1 MLAEEMEIADG
12 DGTIAEVSD
21 AALVVARGRG
31 INLGVR
37 EVEEILVRLALAR
50 SLPNTESYAE
60 EFLTGSSKSSR
71 EIAEEDGMT
80 AEEVVVAPWAAR
92 GGREWA
98 ASQASMF
105 LLLPLR
111 LRYF

>member
-1 MLAEEMEIADG
+1 MEIADG
-12 DGTIAEVSD
+12 DGRIAEVSD

-60 EFLTGSSKSSR
+60 EEFLTGSSKSSR
-71 EIAEEDGMT
+71 EIAEEDGT
-80 AEEVVVAPWAAR
+80 AEEVDVAPWAAR

-98 ASQASMF
+98 TSQASMF

>member
-1 MLAEEMEIADG
+1 MLAEEIEIADG
-12 DGTIAEVSD
+12 DGTIAEVCD

-80 AEEVVVAPWAAR
+80 AEEVDVALWAR

>member
-1 MLAEEMEIADG
+1 MLAEEIEIVDG
-12 DGTIAEVSD
+12 DGTMAED

-60 EFLTGSSKSSR
+60 EEFLTGSSKSSR

-80 AEEVVVAPWAAR
+80 AEEVDVAPWAAR